1 MNRRQRILVIGGAG
15 YMGGAITRRLRE
27 HGHEVGALIRNTS
40 LVGVP
45 DVPVY
50 TGGLENVQLLDEI
63 LSTFDSVVHAASGT
77 NPGSSAKAPSLEA
90 ELNLAP
96 TLRFLEVLAKYP
108 HLHLVYISSGGTVYG
123 DPAHNLVTEDTPL
136 QPRSFYGAGK
146 AAIEIFL
153 NSLKSQY
160 RGRITVLRP
169 SNLFGPGQPYY
180 PGFGVVRTML
190 QHVRQGSAMSIWGDG
205 TTVRDY
211 LYIDDMVAACV
222 LALERRDSIG
232 TFNVG
237 SGVGYSLNELKKV
250 VELVSGR
257 ALVARYE
264 PSRQIDVSRVVLDVS
279 RIRDTLGWTPQVT
292 LEDGVRRTW
301 EWFNT

>member
-1 MNRRQRILVIGGAG
+1 MNRPQRILVIGGAG
-15 YMGGAITRRLRE
+15 YMGRAITHRLRK
-27 HGHEVGALIRNTS
+27 HGHEVGILVRNTS
-40 LVGVP
+40 LVGMP
-45 DVPVY
+45 DVPIY

-123 DPAHNLVTEDTPL
+123 NSSSNLVSEDTL
-136 QPRSFYGAGK
+136 LKPRSFYGAGK
-146 AAIEIFL
+146 AATEIFL

-169 SNLFGPGQPYY
+169 SNLFGPDQPYY
-180 PGFGVVRTML
+180 PGFGIIRTML
-190 QHVRQGSAMSIWGDG
+190 QHVKQNSTMSIWGDG

-211 LYIDDMVAACV
+211 LYIDDMVTACV
-222 LALERRDSIG
+222 LALERGDSSG

-237 SGVGYSLNELKKV
+237 SGVGHSLNDLKTLIELA
-250 VELVSGR
+250 SGR
-257 ALVARYE
+257 TLSVCYE
-264 PSRQIDVSRVVLDVS
+264 PGRQIDVSRVVLDVS
-279 RIRDTLGWTPQVT
+279 RIRDAFGWAPQVT
-292 LEDGVRRTW
+292 LEEGVRRTW